1 MAALSPEPVELLG
14 RPGEPLTDALRRTLL
29 DMIVYGRFE
38 HGERLY
44 PQALASRFGV
54 SQTPVREAMMRIA
67 AEGFLAATPRR
78 GYRILEPTPAHVK
91 DLWNVRL
98 GLEQTA
104 GRLTI
109 ERLIAGEIGDSDV
122 ARLAA
127 IQDRLDAKGR
137 NATHREHVDL
147 NAEFHR
153 VLVGLSGNR
162 LLETIYD
169 AVRLRLVGA
178 WVQRG
183 LKQWRERLASEAAE
197 HRALIAALRGRDADR
212 FARAAH
218 AHIGRSLSG
227 ALDDLARRTPKQEP
241 EGRTP

>member
-1 MAALSPEPVELLG
+1 MAAVNEEPLELAG

-29 DMIVYGRFE
+29 DMIVYGRFAQ
-38 HGERLY
+38 GERLY
-44 PQALASRFGV
+44 PQALAARFGV

-78 GYRILEPTPAHVK
+78 GYRILEPTPAHVT

-104 GRLTI
+104 GRLAV
-109 ERLIAGEIGDSDV
+109 ERMNAGELGEADI

-127 IQDRLDAKGR
+127 IQNRLDAKGR
-137 NATHREHVDL
+137 AATHREHVDL

-153 VLVGLSGNR
+153 VLVELSGNR

-183 LKQWRERLASEAAE
+183 LKEWRERLASEAAE
-197 HRALIAALRGRDADR
+197 HRALIEALRVRDAER

-218 AHIGRSLSG
+218 AHIARSLSG
-227 ALDDLARRTPKQEP
+227 ALDDLARRRP
-241 EGRTP
+241 EKEANGRKS

>member
-44 PQALASRFGV
+44 PQALAARFGV

-147 NAEFHR
+147 NA
-153 VLVGLSGNR
+153 
-162 LLETIYD
+162 
-169 AVRLRLVGA
+169 VRLRLVGA

-197 HRALIAALRGRDADR
+197 HRALIAALRSRDAER

-227 ALDDLARRTPKQEP
+227 ALDDLARRKPKQEP